1 MKPVSHFKEI
11 FTASR
16 TLAERTEK
24 DPLKYFRPTRPQ
36 REFLAD
42 PAKNGIKL
50 LLGGNQIGKTR
61 AAAVLLLYH
70 VMGRHIYL
78 KNIGI
83 TKEAWLIT
91 VSHEQSRT
99 IQCKLYEMIPKD
111 ELHEDCEFI
120 PGKGFRGLAPVIRF
134 KNPKYGIIRIK
145 TCNQGLALA
154 SGSCG
159 LVVIDE
165 PVPAE
170 TFNELLAR
178 TLRGGKGGTRGTLAI
193 TMTPVGIDVQYLRKL
208 VEEGKVSCTIGKL
221 TVEDTTPEGLNPLL
235 TEQQIKSITD
245 SYLPIDREARIN
257 GSWDVGILQGRVFEN
272 FIPEMISSTPIPKT
286 AMNDIVFSVGIDHGS
301 SPNSQTAVLS
311 AIDMQDTHNPKIYI
325 LNEYVGSQAPPEHH
339 ARAILEMIKD
349 TGLKPQQ
356 CLWTGDTAHQNHRAD
371 KRMSNI
377 LLMRAYEHILKYPPK
392 TLPWK
397 IRTVRK
403 GKGSFYLTTS
413 IIHAAMSRRSF
424 WIQPNCEKLIQAI
437 QRWQM
442 KRTQSERSRDVYGH
456 VIDAMRYSTA
466 SIILGYQPQIQTPK
480 IKIW

>member
-1 MKPVSHFKEI
+1 MNHFKEI
-11 FTASR
+11 FKVSKA
-16 TLAERTEK
+16 LAERTEK
-24 DPLKYFRPTRPQ
+24 DPLKYFRPTKPQ
-36 REFLAD
+36 KDFLAD
-42 PAKNGIKL
+42 PAKIKL

-61 AAAVLLLYH
+61 AAACLLLYH
-70 VMGRHIYL
+70 VMGRHPYL
-78 KNIGI
+78 DVGI

-99 IQCKLYEMIPKD
+99 IQAKLFEMIPKD
-111 ELHEDCEFI
+111 ELHPDCEFI

-134 KNPKYGIIRIK
+134 KNPKFGIIRIK

-178 TLRGGKGGTRGTLAI
+178 TLRGGKGGTQGILAI
-193 TMTPVGIDVQYLRKL
+193 TMTPVGIDVQYLRKM

-221 TVEDTTPEGLNPLL
+221 TIEDTTPEGLKPLL
-235 TEQQIKSITD
+235 TEKQIKNITD

-257 GSWDVGILQGRVFEN
+257 GSWDIGILQGRVFEN
-272 FIPEMISSTPIPKT
+272 FIPEMISSLPIPKD
-286 AMNDIVFSVGIDHGS
+286 AMKTIIFSVGIDHGS

-311 AIDMQDTHNPKIYI
+311 AIDMKDVHDPKIYI

-339 ARAILEMIKD
+339 ARAILEMIQA
-349 TGLKPQQ
+349 TGLKPEQ
-356 CLWTGDTAHQNHRAD
+356 CKWTGDTAHQNHKAD
-371 KRMSNI
+371 KRMSNV
-377 LLMRAYEHILKYPPK
+377 LLMRAYENILRYPPK

-424 WIQPNCEKLIQAI
+424 QIQPNCEQLIQAI
-437 QRWQM
+437 QRWQL

-456 VIDAMRYSTA
+456 IVDAMRYSTA